1 MISQKEYELL
11 KEYQSKG
18 HEWIARDD
26 DGLLYVFNKESIK
39 YDEMYDI
46 INNEGNWDI
55 IDSLHDTFFN
65 ITWAD
70 NEPTKINNLIR
81 EYETSHALEKNNE
94 TVVIPQFV
102 ADWIEKNKGVYT
114 LRMLFSET
122 DMPNSVRKWTN
133 GDNYNC
139 NLMAKAWLYGYKVE
153 KEKLYIVELPNHQR
167 LAKVGD
173 TIKFYNEQDWFDNN
187 LKTKLTKAEIESV
200 DARLMQ
206 FAEKVE

>member
-139 NLMAKAWLYGYKVE
+139 NLMAKAWLYGYKIE
-153 KEKLYIVELPNHQR
+153 KEKLYTVR
-167 LAKVGD
+167 LANGD
-173 TIKFYNEQDWFDNN
+173 FLCRFKSLGIDWAKGQDYRNDKDFQ
-187 LKTKLTKAEIESV
+187 LTQAEIESV
-200 DARLMQ
+200 DSRLMQ